1 MAALTAR
8 RDHAAGLRAPIAVI
22 GEAVIEEFKARHAND
37 RVLRTGGPAFRIAR
51 ELALLGHA
59 SALVGSLGQDHD
71 AELLTEALEDLGVR
85 AFCTLREGEA
95 TGRLRLTQ
103 KKHRVKRK
111 VEHPVTQRIGFD
123 QQQLNTIDHAPL
135 VVVAGFAFHDRKQH
149 RGLLDS
155 VLQPQNRLILDAKPP
170 IGAED
175 DLVLVRERIERH
187 ASSALLV
194 HLSASDSELLF
205 DAPVDEVTSYLLDLG
220 ARNVLATEGSLGG
233 RWVNREGLDVH
244 EPAAELAG
252 PVIDTVGAG
261 DLVTA
266 LAVAQL
272 IEHREDHGPDAAV
285 DEAWARSFL
294 RRAMHLAGHR
304 IRGEVSWKGS
314 CSLALRGDEQW
325 GD

>member
-1 MAALTAR
+1 MGTLTAR
-8 RDHAAGLRAPIAVI
+8 RDHAAVLRTPIAVV
-22 GEAVIEEFKARHAND
+22 GEAVIEDFKPRHASD
-37 RVLRTGGPAFRIAR
+37 RVPRTGGPAFRIAR

-59 SALVGSLGQDHD
+59 SVFIGSLGQDHD
-71 AELLTEALEDLGVR
+71 AELLTEALEDVGVR

-111 VEHPVTQRIGFD
+111 VEHPVTQRIDFD
-123 QQQLNTIDHAPL
+123 QQQLDTIDQAAL

-149 RGLLDS
+149 RTMLDA

-175 DLVLVRERIERH
+175 DLVLVRERLERH

-194 HLSASDSELLF
+194 HLSASDAELLF

-244 EPAAELAG
+244 EPAAKLDG

-261 DLVTA
+261 DLATA

-272 IEHREDHGPDAAV
+272 IEHREAHGPDVAV
-285 DEAWARSFL
+285 SEAWARELL
-294 RRAMHLAGHR
+294 RRAMLLAGHR
-304 IRGEVSWKGS
+304 IRGIRQLVNSRAAAS
-314 CSLALRGDEQW
+314 S
-325 GD
+325 